1 MKYISLFAILI
12 IAFVVGCLVGAGIVS
27 LFCVPAIMFS
37 LGYLFAK
44 IYQKDEEE

>member
-12 IAFVVGCLVGAGIVS
+12 IAFVVGCLVGAGIIS
-27 LFCVPAIMFS
+27 SFLVPAIMFS

-44 IYQKDEEE
+44 ICQKNEEE

>member
-12 IAFVVGCLVGAGIVS
+12 ITFIVGCLVGAGIVS
-27 LFCVPAIMFS
+27 SFWVPTIMFS

-44 IYQKDEEE
+44 ICQKDEEE

>member
-27 LFCVPAIMFS
+27 SFWVPAIMFS

-44 IYQKDEEE
+44 ICQNNEGE

>member
-12 IAFVVGCLVGAGIVS
+12 IAFVVGCLVGVGIVS

-37 LGYLFAK
+37 LGYLFVK
-44 IYQKDEEE
+44 IYQKEEEE